1 VILATAQAP
10 RLPHI
15 QRGVIVLAIVA
26 ILAVLLIRK
35 LLGAIGAR
43 PEPAAVPT
51 TGGWMAAFLAVAGCA
66 WAIYRMKVAH
76 PAAAAAA
83 VPAPKPV
90 PTHTEI
96 VTRIVNHT
104 HTIHAGPLS
113 GWPLAAVIVVALGT
127 CLALLMGRTS

>member
-1 VILATAQAP
+1 
-10 RLPHI
+10 
-15 QRGVIVLAIVA
+15 
-26 ILAVLLIRK
+26 
-35 LLGAIGAR
+35 
-43 PEPAAVPT
+43 
-51 TGGWMAAFLAVAGCA
+51 MAAFLAVAGCA

-76 PAAAAAA
+76 PAAAAAM
-83 VPAPKPV
+83 PAPKPA

-127 CLALLMGRTS
+127 CLALLMRGTS